1 SHSNFAGGITIQVEE
16 LAFLIRDNLR
26 SKHLVLAMEDTF
38 VNFLQHDTSSDG
50 VLELEPM
57 DPYNRLLLHRLAD
70 IFGDLHQISYVAGR
84 LKGCSSWCNI

>member
-70 IFGDLHQISYVAGR
+70 IFGYSLTSHIISPADQ
-84 LKGCSSWCNI
+84 W

>member
-1 SHSNFAGGITIQVEE
+1 FSLALFSSSHSNFAGGITIQVEE

-70 IFGDLHQISYVAGR
+70 IFGYSLTSHIISSAD
-84 LKGCSSWCNI
+84 